1 MTMSPRLSV
10 GARNWLPQAVKER
23 PLTGP
28 SMTQGATMSGKPGP
42 DNLRPRHPA
51 PRGVEHQDSEA
62 VHLAPALA
70 AYDVSDM
77 INAQNLLERFIN
89 QGTSVPPAQAS
100 QASTSTWTNPAASGA
115 SSNVAGLARQ
125 ALNTAGGLQGLAV
138 SGVAGGLL
146 GLLVGDK
153 KKKNRG
159 GLGGALSHGGAAM
172 LGALASQAY
181 QNWRSGQ
188 APAQA
193 PFASPQQATALEPRF
208 LPAAAPASDGQPFE
222 LALIRAMVA
231 AAKAD
236 GHIDTEEQR
245 RIFARVEQ
253 VGLDAESKAFIFD
266 ALASPIG
273 VSEVAA
279 FAMTQEQAAELYL
292 VSRLTV
298 EPDEPTERAYLEAL
312 AHRLKLPT
320 ELVAHLNRQAEA
332 A

>member
-1 MTMSPRLSV
+1 
-10 GARNWLPQAVKER
+10 
-23 PLTGP
+23 
-28 SMTQGATMSGKPGP
+28 
-42 DNLRPRHPA
+42 
-51 PRGVEHQDSEA
+51 
-62 VHLAPALA
+62 
-70 AYDVSDM
+70 M
-77 INAQNLLERFIN
+77 INAQNLLERFLN
-89 QGTSVPPAQAS
+89 QGASVPPTQGS

-125 ALNTAGGLQGLAV
+125 ALNAAGGLQGLAA

-153 KKKNRG
+153 KKKRSGFG
-159 GLGGALSHGGAAM
+159 GVLSHGGAAM

-193 PFASPQQATALEPRF
+193 PFASPQQATAIEPRF

-266 ALASPIG
+266 VLASPIG
-273 VSEVAA
+273 VSDVAA
-279 FAMTQEQAAELYL
+279 FATTQEQAAELYL